1 MDWLRDFLTNRF
13 LITGMS
19 AWFLAQLMKTIIH
32 AIINKKFVLERM
44 VGDGG
49 MPSGHS
55 ATVTSL
61 ATISALTFG
70 FGSFQF
76 AVTALLAIIVCHD
89 AMGVRLETGKQAQI
103 INEMTEAFEIWTKKE
118 LPEIK
123 LKEFVGHTPI
133 QVIAGILI
141 GILDG
146 CIMHFLV
153 FPLF

>member
-1 MDWLRDFLTNRF
+1 MDWLYDLITNRF
-13 LITGMS
+13 LMTGVS
-19 AWFLAQLMKTIIH
+19 SWFVAQVLKTIIY
-32 AIINKKFVLERM
+32 AIINKKLVLERM

-61 ATISALTFG
+61 AVVSALTFG
-70 FGSFQF
+70 FDSFQF

-103 INEMTEAFEIWTKKE
+103 INELTKAFEVWTKE
-118 LPEIK
+118 DLPEIK

-141 GILDG
+141 GIANG
-146 CIMHFLV
+146 CVMHFWI